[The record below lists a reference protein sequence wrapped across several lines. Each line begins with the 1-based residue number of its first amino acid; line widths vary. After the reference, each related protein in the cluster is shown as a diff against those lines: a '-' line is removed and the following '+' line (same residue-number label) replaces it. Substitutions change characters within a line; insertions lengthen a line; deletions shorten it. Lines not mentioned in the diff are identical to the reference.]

1 MPQAAKQD
9 GTFTDEEAVSVCD
22 PSEPIPGFPL
32 KYRWHTGPW
41 RQIFDEQIKLIQD
54 DITHAK
60 AEDKLLVYLSCPIS
74 SRGGGYSGTN
84 VDIAR
89 RIERRLLERW
99 GEAFWILNPAQYQ
112 LESKAGTGLMN
123 RHAKQLNIDLA
134 RLRSLGDPNGGDY
147 MRMWTTVLVSN
158 AQKTG
163 TRDVG
168 APYINTGQ
176 FFDAFYFIGPRDV
189 QNFFG
194 TDGVT
199 LTAGIQ
205 DYFAR
210 KFAADPDFHDYFS
223 VAGIAWQRAQANA
236 AISSAQQHLRDSWEG
251 MRHDFLRYY
260 AVRASVNFS
269 LGSHD
274 EWLIFK
280 LLNQKRREVSRMP
293 LTSWWTAMSASRS
306 PAFSTAA
313 RSTLHRL
320 NPASRTA
327 IRWRDAGSKDKPTPP
342 AGSAG
347 PSPAAPAGGRALRAA
362 PDDPAGRPAR
372 RGRLAARRCGRN
384 CAPSRA
390 DARWRSRCVRA
401 SAGPSASRIASSDSL
416 SSAEVASS
424 SSRSGASLRKA
435 RAMAMRW
442 RWPPESFTPRSPT
455 MVRMPSGSSSMK
467 SQRAAIAASSTSSS
481 VASGRP

>member
-1 MPQAAKQD
+1 MPSTVKQYR
-9 GTFTDEEAVSVCD
+9 TFTDEEAASVCA
-22 PSEPIPGFPL
+22 PAEPIAGFPL

-41 RQIFDEQIKLIQD
+41 REIFDEQIRLIKD
-54 DITHAK
+54 DITRAK
-60 AEDKLLVYLSCPIS
+60 AEGKLLVYLSCPIS

-89 RIERRLLERW
+89 HIERRLLERW

-123 RHAKQLNIDLA
+123 RHAEQLNIDLA
-134 RLRSLGDPNGGDY
+134 RLRSLSDPNGGDY

-163 TRDVG
+163 ARDVG
-168 APYINTGQ
+168 APYVNTGQ

-189 QNFFG
+189 QDFFG
-194 TDGVT
+194 TDAVT

-236 AISSAQQHLRDSWEG
+236 AISSAQQLLRDNWQG

-280 LLNQKRREVSRMP
+280 LLNQKRRDVSRD
-293 LTSWWTAMSASRS
+293 
-306 PAFSTAA
+306 AA
-313 RSTLHRL
+313 HFMVDGDVGEQIAGFFDGGQID
-320 NPASRTA
+320 PASTEA
-327 IRWRDAGSKDKPTPP
+327 
-342 AGSAG
+342 
-347 PSPAAPAGGRALRAA
+347 
-362 PDDPAGRPAR
+362 
-372 RGRLAARRCGRN
+372 
-384 CAPSRA
+384 
-390 DARWRSRCVRA
+390 
-401 SAGPSASRIASSDSL
+401 SL
-416 SSAEVASS
+416 SH
-424 SSRSGASLRKA
+424 GY
-435 RAMAMRW
+435 
-442 RWPPESFTPRSPT
+442 
-455 MVRMPSGSSSMK
+455 
-467 SQRAAIAASSTSSS
+467 S
-481 VASGRP
+481 VA